1 LKKNKVKLMALAEI
15 ATGYSALK
23 TAYEMA
29 KGLKDIN
36 DRVALNAAVIE
47 LQEKIL
53 SAQEAASSAKD
64 RLREF
69 QETIEAFENWGIMAA
84 RYQLKD
90 FGGSTFAYELVA
102 EKANGDPMHRA
113 CPRCFEN
120 RKRSILQFEY
130 KDSSQ
135 RDHYKCH
142 TCNTNFEFGNAVR
155 FQPQVNRSSDWRS

>member
-1 LKKNKVKLMALAEI
+1 MVVAEI

-23 TAYEMA
+23 SAYELA

-64 RLREF
+64 RLREL
-69 QETIEAFENWGIMAA
+69 QEIIEAFENWDDMAG

-90 FGGSTFAYELVA
+90 FGGSTFAYELLP
-102 EKANGDPMHRA
+102 EKANGEPIHRA

-120 RKRSILQFEY
+120 RRRSILQFDY
-130 KDSSQ
+130 KDNSE

-142 TCNTNFEFGNAVR
+142 ACASKFEFGDSVR
-155 FQPQVNRSSDWRS
+155 YHPQVNRSSDWRT